1 MKSFFLLLGVTFVFF
16 GCDNN
21 QASGPVDDSAVVKVS
36 DENFQEQVLNSEQVV
51 LVDFYADWC
60 GPCKQLNP
68 VVAALAKQYQGK
80 ALVVKVN
87 VDKAP
92 AASYKYQVSSIPR
105 LILFKNGKMIK
116 NVESRDL
123 KALAKEIDAQLY

>member
-1 MKSFFLLLGVTFVFF
+1 MKYIFLALGLAFIFFS
-16 GCDNN
+16 CDNN
-21 QASGPVDDSAVVKVS
+21 QVLDQVDDSAVVQVT
-36 DENFQEQVLNSEQVV
+36 DENFQEKVLGSEEVV

-68 VVAALAKQYQGK
+68 VVAALAKKYQGK
-80 ALVVKVN
+80 AAVVKVN

-92 AASYKYQVSSIPR
+92 AASYKYKVSSIPR
-105 LILFKNGKMIK
+105 LILFKNGEMIK

-123 KALAKEIDAQLY
+123 SSLSKEIDAQLY

>member
-1 MKSFFLLLGVTFVFF
+1 MKHFFLLLGAALVFF
-16 GCDNN
+16 GCDNS
-21 QASGPVDDSAVVKVS
+21 QTSEPVDDSAVVKVS
-36 DENFQEQVLNSEQVV
+36 DENFQEKVLGSGQVV

-68 VVAALAKQYQGK
+68 VIAALAKQYQGK

-87 VDKAP
+87 VDKAG
-92 AASYKYQVSSIPR
+92 AVSRKYQVSSIPR

-123 KALAKEIDAQLY
+123 GSLSKEIDAQLY